1 MHTCNLA
8 HRRWTTSLRKFKV
21 SYSDFEVDLDYI
33 KTLSKKEK
41 GEAGIK
47 MPTRLRFLS
56 LGL

>member
-1 MHTCNLA
+1 M
-8 HRRWTTSLRKFKV
+8 SLRKFKV
-21 SYSDFEVDLDYI
+21 SYSDFEADLDYI

-41 GEAGIK
+41 GEVGIK